1 MNLFLCKGPY
11 LIGNL
16 LGGVM
21 CFGEDLVGF
30 AGYISKMYLKILL
43 PEKDTHVHR
52 FLWQNLQT
60 KKQPT
65 KYLMSRVAFGDK
77 PSTDMA
83 SYVMLKIAKENER
96 KYPDAAVILCRDCYM
111 EDLIQLP
118 PSPQLAASRLRVL
131 DKALA
136 QGSFKIKKWYCS
148 SQPERNEKG
157 DSNPIKPA
165 MPGDRVRKATPS
177 GMASPARYQLRW
189 REKTDQDLES
199 WLEPSTRC

>member
-43 PEKDTHVHR
+43 PERDTRVHR

-96 KYPDAAVILCRDCYM
+96 EYPDAAVILCRDCYM

-118 PSPQLAASRLRVL
+118 PSPQLAATRLRVL

-177 GMASPARYQLRW
+177 GMASLAISTSME
-189 REKTDQDLES
+189 REDRS
-199 WLEPSTRC
+199 RP

>member
-11 LIGNL
+11 LIENL

-77 PSTDMA
+77 PS
-83 SYVMLKIAKENER
+83 N
-96 KYPDAAVILCRDCYM
+96 
-111 EDLIQLP
+111 
-118 PSPQLAASRLRVL
+118 
-131 DKALA
+131 
-136 QGSFKIKKWYCS
+136 
-148 SQPERNEKG
+148 
-157 DSNPIKPA
+157 
-165 MPGDRVRKATPS
+165 
-177 GMASPARYQLRW
+177 
-189 REKTDQDLES
+189 
-199 WLEPSTRC
+199 

>member
-1 MNLFLCKGPY
+1 
-11 LIGNL
+11 
-16 LGGVM
+16 
-21 CFGEDLVGF
+21 
-30 AGYISKMYLKILL
+30 
-43 PEKDTHVHR
+43 
-52 FLWQNLQT
+52 
-60 KKQPT
+60 
-65 KYLMSRVAFGDK
+65 
-77 PSTDMA
+77 
-83 SYVMLKIAKENER
+83 
-96 KYPDAAVILCRDCYM
+96 M

-199 WLEPSTRC
+199 WLEALNQMLNFTVTDFQINGALTKGSVLSKISQIYKPPKTGFSSYNQDKSCPAGYLKVKAV